1 MIHHVMGVDGSYPL
15 LVALWL
21 LPLAGAI
28 FWWTFGPQLK
38 ALAGWLGSAATAG
51 SFVLTLLS
59 WGAGTQSQ
67 GGALGAHQALLSWMS
82 GFDFGL
88 LLDPLSL
95 LWTSIITGV
104 GFLIHFYSIGY
115 MDGDRAFARFFA
127 YMNFFVFAMLTLVL
141 SDNFIG
147 LLVGWGLVGLASY
160 FLIGFWFERPSAVAA
175 ARKAFVMNV
184 VGDVGMMF
192 AIFIIVANVHSIGF
206 GDAFAGAGALAGP
219 SFFHLPLLV
228 WVCIGL
234 FIGAAAKSAQ
244 VPLHTWLPDAME
256 GPTPVSALIHAAT
269 MVTAGVYL
277 VARCSPFWSA
287 SGDAQ
292 LLVGTIGGIT
302 ALLGAILGCA
312 QWDIKRI
319 LAYSTMSQIGYM
331 IMGVGVGA
339 YEGGV
344 AHFFTHAFFKAQ
356 LFLGSGLIIH
366 ALNNE
371 QDVRR
376 MGGLAKK
383 LPFAFVAMLVGVL
396 AISGVPGL
404 SGFFSKDAV
413 IYGALEHRH
422 PWLYGVGVLTAGIT
436 AYYMFRLLF
445 VTFFGTYRGGV
456 DPSDLGIRHPELAGT
471 MPASHAQEGDAA
483 HEAEHHHAP
492 SWIMNL
498 PVAILIVPSIVA
510 GWLMVGGANSP
521 WSRFFASQFAPIQE
535 TGQAVAPSI
544 SEGVTSLVVLALVAA
559 GFAIAF
565 VRYGTRA
572 AQADAVARLRSESVH
587 MSPLL
592 TNLFYF
598 DAFYDLIVVRTSQ
611 LFGTLFGRGVDPH
624 VIDGTVREAAYAAGQ
639 IGGLM
644 RLLQTGLVRFYAL
657 VLVFG
662 AACFIVYYALAFG
675 VAR

>member
-1 MIHHVMGVDGSYPL
+1 MMHHVMGVDGSYPL
-15 LVALWL
+15 LIALWL
-21 LPLAGAI
+21 LPLLGAVLC
-28 FWWTFGPQLK
+28 WTFGPQLK
-38 ALAGWLGSAATAG
+38 TLAGWLGSATIAG
-51 SFVLTLLS
+51 SFVLTVLS
-59 WGAGTQSQ
+59 WGAGTQSAN
-67 GGALGAHQALLSWMS
+67 GALGAHQGLGSWMP

-95 LWTSIITGV
+95 LWTLIITGV

-192 AIFIIVANVHSIGF
+192 AIFIVVANVHSIAF
-206 GDAFAGAGALAGP
+206 GDAFSSVSAIGTPALLAI
-219 SFFHLPLLV
+219 
-228 WVCIGL
+228 CIGL

-277 VARCSPFWSA
+277 VARCAPFWSA
-287 SGDAQ
+287 NSDAQ

-302 ALLGAILGCA
+302 ALAGAILGCA

-356 LFLGSGLIIH
+356 LFLASGLIIH
-366 ALNNE
+366 ALDNE

-376 MGGLAKK
+376 MGGLWKK
-383 LPFAFVAMLVGVL
+383 MPFALLAIGTGVL
-396 AISGVPGL
+396 SICGFPFTSGY
-404 SGFFSKDAV
+404 FSKDMD
-413 IYGALEHRH
+413 IYGALAEHH
-422 PWLYGVGVLTAGIT
+422 VWLFGVGIVTAGIT
-436 AYYMFRLLF
+436 AYYMFRLF
-445 VTFFGTYRGGV
+445 FITFLGEYRGKV

-471 MPASHAQEGDAA
+471 TLPTHQEEGKHLAP
-483 HEAEHHHAP
+483 EPEHHDHAP

-498 PVAILIVPSIVA
+498 PVAILIVPTLFA
-510 GWLMVGGANSP
+510 GWLMFGGAHSP
-521 WSRFFASQFAPIQE
+521 WANFFAKSFPPGPDEAR
-535 TGQAVAPSI
+535 AVSGI
-544 SEGVTSLVVLALVAA
+544 TEGTTSLIVLAVVVIGFLVAYA
-559 GFAIAF
+559 
-565 VRYGTRA
+565 RYATKA
-572 AQADAVARLRSESVH
+572 AQADAVTRLRNESVH
-587 MSPLL
+587 MPGFL

-611 LFGTLFGRGVDPH
+611 LFGTLFGRAVDPH
-624 VIDGTVREAAYAAGQ
+624 VIDGTVREAAFSAQWFGVLVQ
-639 IGGLM
+639 S
-644 RLLQTGLVRFYAL
+644 LQTGLLRAYAL
-657 VLVFG
+657 MLVFG
-662 AACFIVYYALAFG
+662 AACFIIYYALAIG
-675 VAR
+675 GIH

>member
-15 LVALWL
+15 LLALWL
-21 LPLAGAI
+21 LPLAGAVVC
-28 FWWTFGPQLK
+28 WAFGPQLRN
-38 ALAGWLGSAATAG
+38 AAGWLGSATIGA
-51 SFVLTLLS
+51 SFILTLLS

-67 GGALGAHQALLSWMS
+67 GGALGAHQSLLSWMP

-95 LWTSIITGV
+95 LWTLIITGV

-192 AIFIIVANVHSIGF
+192 AIFLIVAHVHSISF
-206 GDAFAGAGALAGP
+206 GDGFAAAGTFGPQALIAI
-219 SFFHLPLLV
+219 
-228 WVCIGL
+228 CIGL

-277 VARCSPFWSA
+277 IARCAPFWNA
-287 SGDAQ
+287 DPDAQ
-292 LLVGTIGGIT
+292 LMVGIIGGLT
-302 ALLGAILGCA
+302 ALMGAVLGCA

-366 ALNNE
+366 ALSNE

-376 MGGLAKK
+376 MGGLWKK
-383 LPFAFVAMLVGVL
+383 MPFAFIAMLTGVL
-396 AISGVPGL
+396 SICGFPFTSGY
-404 SGFFSKDAV
+404 FSKDMD
-413 IYGALEHRH
+413 IYGALAEHH
-422 PWLYGVGVLTAGIT
+422 VGLFVVGIVTAGIT

-445 VTFFGTYRGGV
+445 VTFFGKYRGHV

-471 MPASHAQEGDAA
+471 ALPSQAEEVHVA
-483 HEAEHHHAP
+483 HEPAHHHAP
-492 SWIMNL
+492 SWIMNV
-498 PVAILIVPSIVA
+498 PVAILILPSLLI
-510 GWLMVGGANSP
+510 GWLMFGGDSSP
-521 WSRFFASQFAPIQE
+521 WARFFAPEFP
-535 TGQAVAPSI
+535 GGP
-544 SEGVTSLVVLALVAA
+544 EGVVHPSTFLNEGMTSVIVLLVVVV
-559 GFAIAF
+559 GFAIAYW
-565 VRYGTRA
+565 RYATKE
-572 AQADAVARLRSESVH
+572 AQADAVARLRTESVH
-587 MSPLL
+587 MPPVL

-611 LFGTLFGRGVDPH
+611 LFGTIFGRALDPH
-624 VIDGTVREAAYAAGQ
+624 VVDGAVREGVFITRWAGVFVQ
-639 IGGLM
+639 S
-644 RLLQTGLVRFYAL
+644 LQTGLVRAYAL

-662 AACFIVYYALAFG
+662 AACFIIYYATIGGAH
-675 VAR
+675 